1 MAGLVTLVM
10 SDQTLTG
17 DPAMHAITVVQKLWR
32 RSIPSLHLKR
42 LNTLTDIVGSAL
54 RGGRPQ
60 DPAPRLQAPTVGR
73 AAASKIAMRRY
84 SLLIGK

>member
-1 MAGLVTLVM
+1 
-10 SDQTLTG
+10 
-17 DPAMHAITVVQKLWR
+17 MHAITGLQKLLR

-60 DPAPRLQAPTVGR
+60 DPAPRLQAPTVRR